1 MKRITFVV
9 VGLLMVLAYTFYTTD
24 SENQTNYKIAE
35 HKAKPIP
42 VFD

>member
-9 VGLLMVLAYTFYTTD
+9 VGLLAVLAFSFYTTKT
-24 SENQTNYKIAE
+24 ETEKTYKVAE
-35 HKAKPIP
+35 HKVEVVP